1 MSQSEALLNNTSR
14 ISQFYAL
21 TKPRVVQLIVFC
33 ALIGMVLAVPGWPT
47 ANQWIHMG
55 VACVGIW
62 LVRLPLRP
70 STAWWSVISM
80 PR

>member
-33 ALIGMVLAVPGWPT
+33 ALIGMVLAVPGVPSWMQVQQ
-47 ANQWIHMG
+47 AE
-55 VACVGIW
+55 VARSW
-62 LVRLPLRP
+62 QP
-70 STAWWSVISM
+70 SAGS
-80 PR
+80 RK